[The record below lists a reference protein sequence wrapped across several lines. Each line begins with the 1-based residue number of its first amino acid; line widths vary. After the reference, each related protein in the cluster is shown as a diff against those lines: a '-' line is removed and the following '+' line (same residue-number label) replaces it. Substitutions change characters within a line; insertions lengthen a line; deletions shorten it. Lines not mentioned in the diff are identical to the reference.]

1 MSITQLSETLITG
14 IILAGGRSSR
24 MGKNKALLP
33 LPGNQT
39 VTFVEHLAS
48 LLAPCCADVLVVARD
63 QAHAAGYILPG
74 VRVVYDKMPGY
85 GPLIGL
91 YSGLGEIHTQ
101 QALVVAVDMPF
112 VHPPLLSFLIS
123 QAQALPQ
130 DALLVP
136 LVNNVPQVL
145 LAVYPR
151 SVLPLIEDRIKQG
164 RRDPRGLL
172 ETAPVHYIEE
182 AQLRRV
188 DPQFRSFIN
197 INTPGELE
205 ELR

>member
-1 MSITQLSETLITG
+1 MSITQLSEALITG

-63 QAHAAGYILPG
+63 QAHAAGYMLPG
-74 VRVVYDKMPGY
+74 ARVVYDKWPDY

-101 QALVVAVDMPF
+101 HALVVAVAMPF
-112 VHPPLLSFLIS
+112 VQPPLLSFLIS

-145 LAVYPR
+145 LAVYP
-151 SVLPLIEDRIKQG
+151 
-164 RRDPRGLL
+164 
-172 ETAPVHYIEE
+172 
-182 AQLRRV
+182 
-188 DPQFRSFIN
+188 
-197 INTPGELE
+197 
-205 ELR
+205 

>member
-48 LLAPCCADVLVVARD
+48 LLAPCCADVLVVAHD
-63 QAHAAGYILPG
+63 QAHAAGYMLPG
-74 VRVVYDKMPGY
+74 MRIVYDKMPGY

-91 YSGLGEIHTQ
+91 HSGLGEIHTQ
-101 QALVVAVDMPF
+101 HALVVAVDMPF
-112 VHPPLLSFLIS
+112 VQPPLLSFLIS
-123 QAQALPQ
+123 QAQALPP

-136 LVNNVPQVL
+136 LVNNIPQVL

-151 SVLPLIEDRIKQG
+151 SVLPVIEDRIKQG

-172 ETAPVHYIEE
+172 ESAPVHYIEE
-182 AQLRRV
+182 AQLRLV
-188 DPQFRSFIN
+188 DPQLRSFIN
-197 INTPGELE
+197 VNTPGELQ
-205 ELR
+205 ELM